1 MGTKKAKQKA
11 SQARGSVDKAQ
22 NKIIKSMEKRL
33 KELESDVESKYN
45 VDRALIK
52 LTGYDGSTAISRSN
66 NITEIPIAPA
76 VGVNDFAQRV
86 GDQVTLKHI
95 DFSYALNYPYTAA
108 NTYTEPYVT
117 CRVIVFWDNQPIM
130 ITSAGAAAA
139 NPVYYPQLLQNAIS
153 GATADADRKLMPLSE
168 RDWDNRKRFSIIH
181 DKTHT
186 LSASYSPG
194 QATGGSVTDGGL
206 GPRSCTGIIRMSK
219 NYVGQKIRYLVG
231 GGIVQNRKL
240 YFCAFSSGSAP
251 TTATPPQ
258 FAKVVEMR
266 MQNRVIYTDA

>member
-1 MGTKKAKQKA
+1 MGTRKAKKNAAKA
-11 SQARGSVDKAQ
+11 TKQVDKAQ
-22 NKIIKSMEKRL
+22 NKLMKSLDKRL
-33 KELESDVESKYN
+33 REIESDVESKYN

-52 LTGYDGSTAISRSN
+52 LTGYDGSTTISRSN
-66 NITEIPIAPA
+66 NINEIPIAPNT
-76 VGVNDFAQRV
+76 GVNDFAQRV
-86 GDQVTLKHI
+86 GDVVTLKHI
-95 DFSYALNYPYTAA
+95 DFSYALNLPYTAA

-117 CRVIVFWDNQPIM
+117 CRVIVFWDNQPLT
-130 ITSAGAAAA
+130 ITTTGASAP

-153 GATADADRKLMPLSE
+153 GVTSDAERKLMPLSE
-168 RDWDNRKRFSIIH
+168 RDWDSRKRFSIIH

-206 GPRSCTGIIRMSK
+206 GPRSCTGIVRMSK
-219 NYVGQKIRYLVG
+219 NYVGQRIRYMVG
-231 GGIVQNRKL
+231 GPQVQNRKL
-240 YFCAFSSGSAP
+240 YYCAFSSGSAP

-258 FAKVVEMR
+258 FAKHVEMR